1 VTPDETGE
9 AQRRTLMA
17 AERTLLAWLRTG
29 LTVLAVAVGI
39 GKIVP
44 DLTEETNGTAWALL
58 GGAYAVLGASVVI
71 YGFWRARHVD
81 EALRAGRW
89 VSLKDNAMWTIGGA
103 SVALGIA
110 TAVLIVIEI

>member
-29 LTVLAVAVGI
+29 LTVLAVSVGI

-44 DLTEETNGTAWALL
+44 DLVGESNGTAWAVL
-58 GGAYAVLGASVVI
+58 GGAYAVLGAAVVI
-71 YGFWRARHVD
+71 YGFWRARKLDH
-81 EALRAGRW
+81 ALRAGAW
-89 VSLKDNAMWTIGGA
+89 VSMHDNVMWAIGGA
-103 SVALGIA
+103 SVVLGIA
-110 TAVLIVIEI
+110 TASLILIEL

>member
-29 LTVLAVAVGI
+29 LAILAVSVGI

-44 DLTEETNGTAWALL
+44 DLVGESNGTAWAVL
-58 GGAYAVLGASVVI
+58 GGAYAVLGAAVVI
-71 YGFWRARHVD
+71 YGFWRARKLD
-81 EALRAGRW
+81 KALRAGAW
-89 VSLKDNAMWTIGGA
+89 VDLHDNAMWVIGGA
-103 SVALGIA
+103 SVVLGVA
-110 TAVLIVIEI
+110 TAVLITIDI